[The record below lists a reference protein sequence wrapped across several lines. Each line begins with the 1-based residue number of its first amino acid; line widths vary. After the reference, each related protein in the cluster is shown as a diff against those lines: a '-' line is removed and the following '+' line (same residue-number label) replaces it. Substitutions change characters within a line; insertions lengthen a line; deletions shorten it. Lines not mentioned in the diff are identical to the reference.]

1 MKKIMIITPVVFLA
15 IALAGHLFFGSM
27 HFLPK
32 GRLLFSS
39 TSPEK
44 EYEIHVYLSEKS
56 LSADAVRCEVKNRAT
71 GKTRN
76 IYWEYRKSDAEV
88 EWIEETVVS
97 INGRTLNILTDS
109 YDWRKDDSMY

>member
-1 MKKIMIITPVVFLA
+1 M
-15 IALAGHLFFGSM
+15 
-27 HFLPK
+27 
-32 GRLLFSS
+32 FSS

-44 EYEIHVYLSEKS
+44 GYEIQVYLSEKS
-56 LSADAVRCEVKNRAT
+56 LSDDAIRCEVKNRAT

-76 IYWEYRKSDAEV
+76 IYWEYRNSDAEV
-88 EWIEETVVS
+88 EWIDETTAI